1 MSAQPDGLIAVVKQD
16 CPTCTLVEPV
26 LKQIGQINC
35 SLTVYTQDNPEFP
48 QGVATV
54 INDTTL
60 ENSYKLNIETVPTL
74 LRFENGKETERAIG
88 WHRGD
93 WESVSGLTDLGTDL
107 PESRPGCG
115 SKSVEPGIAEK
126 LAVRFGESKLAARRV
141 EVGSL
146 EDEMEA
152 CFERGWTDGLPV
164 VPPTE
169 ERVLRMLEGT
179 TRSPDA
185 LVGIAPPNYNECTVE
200 KVAINAVMAGCKP
213 EYLPVVLAA
222 VEAVLTEEFGMHGL
236 LATTFFAGPMIV
248 VNGPITREIGM
259 NSQVNALGQGNR
271 ANATIGRALQLI
283 IRNVGGGVPGGVDRA
298 MLGNPGKYTFCFA
311 EREDDSPWESLAVE
325 RGFSSDVS
333 TVSLF
338 AASGVTPIMDQAS
351 REPDALCRSFAA
363 CLKSEGHPKHAN
375 TASPL
380 LVISPEHTRRYK
392 DAGWS
397 KDLFRETLN
406 QYLQIPVEE
415 LVSGAGGIPEGISEN
430 RTKDQKT
437 MPKFRANTLY
447 IVRAGGDAGLFSAII
462 GSWGGSK
469 SVTKEIKP

>member
-259 NSQVNALGQGNR
+259 NSRVNALGQGNR

-298 MLGNPGKYTFCFA
+298 MLGNPGKYT
-311 EREDDSPWESLAVE
+311 
-325 RGFSSDVS
+325 
-333 TVSLF
+333 
-338 AASGVTPIMDQAS
+338 
-351 REPDALCRSFAA
+351 
-363 CLKSEGHPKHAN
+363 
-375 TASPL
+375 
-380 LVISPEHTRRYK
+380 
-392 DAGWS
+392 
-397 KDLFRETLN
+397 
-406 QYLQIPVEE
+406 
-415 LVSGAGGIPEGISEN
+415 
-430 RTKDQKT
+430 
-437 MPKFRANTLY
+437 
-447 IVRAGGDAGLFSAII
+447 
-462 GSWGGSK
+462 
-469 SVTKEIKP
+469 

>member
-1 MSAQPDGLIAVVKQD
+1 MSTQPDGLIAVVKQD
-16 CPTCTLVEPV
+16 CPTCTLIEPV
-26 LKQIGQINC
+26 LKQIGQTDC

-48 QGVATV
+48 TGVATV
-54 INDTTL
+54 IDDTSL
-60 ENSYKLNIETVPTL
+60 EQSYKFNIETVPTL

-93 WESVSGLTDLGTDL
+93 WESVSGLSDLGTDL

-115 SKSVEPGIAEK
+115 SKSVEPGIVEK
-126 LAVRFGESKLAARRV
+126 LAVQFGDSKLAARRV

-152 CFERGWTDGLPV
+152 CFKRGWTDGLPV

-179 TRSPDA
+179 TRSPDEH
-185 LVGIAPPNYNECTVE
+185 VGIVPPNYNDCTVE
-200 KVAINAVMAGCKP
+200 KIAINAVMAGCKP

-222 VEAVLTEEFGMHGL
+222 VEAVLSEEFGMHGL
-236 LATTFFAGPMIV
+236 LATTYFAGPMVI

-259 NSQVNALGQGNR
+259 NARVNALGQGNR
-271 ANATIGRALQLI
+271 ANATIGRTLQLI
-283 IRNVGGGVPGGVDRA
+283 IRNIGGRVPGGVDRA

-325 RGFSSDVS
+325 RGFSPDTS

-338 AASGVTPIMDQAS
+338 AASGVTPISDTAS
-351 REPDALCRSFAA
+351 RDPDDLCRSFAA
-363 CLKSEGHPKHAN
+363 CLKAVSHPKSAN
-375 TASPL
+375 QPSPV
-380 LVISPEHTRRYK
+380 LVVSPEHSRRFG

-397 KDLFRETLN
+397 KAQFRETLN
-406 QYLQIPVEE
+406 RYLQIPVEE
-415 LVSGAGGIPEGISEN
+415 LISGTGGIVEGISESRAKN
-430 RTKDQKT
+430 QKT
-437 MPKFRANTLY
+437 MPKFRANTLH

-462 GSWGGSK
+462 SSWGGSQ